1 MATISGATRLVAVIG
16 DPARHSLS
24 PAIHNA
30 AFAACGLDWVYL
42 AFDVARG
49 HALDALAA
57 MRVLDIAG
65 YSVTMP
71 HKTDVAAG
79 VDERTTAA
87 SALAAVNC
95 VINDHGVLVGDNTDG
110 EGFLRGLHTD
120 TGLDAAGRRCVVLGA
135 GGAARAVIHALGRA
149 GASEV
154 IVVNRSA
161 AAAER
166 AAGLGGAVGRAA
178 GPEAVAHADL
188 VVNATPLGMRAYSP
202 SAMPCD
208 PALVAPGAVV
218 VDLIYDPLET
228 PWLAA
233 LRARHVQVSNGLS
246 MLVHQAALQFERWT
260 GTDAP
265 VAVMRAAVHGLLVG
279 PTP

>member
-1 MATISGATRLVAVIG
+1 M
-16 DPARHSLS
+16 
-24 PAIHNA
+24 
-30 AFAACGLDWVYL
+30 
-42 AFDVARG
+42 
-49 HALDALAA
+49 
-57 MRVLDIAG
+57 
-65 YSVTMP
+65 
-71 HKTDVAAG
+71 
-79 VDERTTAA
+79 
-87 SALAAVNC
+87 
-95 VINDHGVLVGDNTDG
+95 
-110 EGFLRGLHTD
+110 
-120 TGLDAAGRRCVVLGA
+120 LGA

-260 GTDAP
+260 GIDAP